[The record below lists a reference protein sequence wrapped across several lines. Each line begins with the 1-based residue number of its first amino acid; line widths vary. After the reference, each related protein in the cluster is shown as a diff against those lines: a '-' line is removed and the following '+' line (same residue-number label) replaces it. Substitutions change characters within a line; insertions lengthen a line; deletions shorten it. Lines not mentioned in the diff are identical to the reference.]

1 MTGKLSIVATPIGN
15 LEDITLRALR
25 ILKEADVVACEDTRH
40 SGNLLRHFEISKKL
54 VSYHEFN
61 EAKRTAE
68 LTEQIAQGTNVALI
82 SDAGTPGISDPGAR
96 IIRAVIAA
104 GLPLEVI
111 PGASAIISAL
121 VGSGLSTDEF
131 YFGGFLPVK
140 SAQRQNV
147 FRKLLGRSETICFYE
162 SPHRIASCLDDLESV
177 FPDRQIVL
185 ARELTKIHEQFAR
198 GTPAEVKAQFV
209 GRSLKGEMVILV
221 SGLDA
226 KPLSVPPI
234 SV

>member
-68 LTEQIAQGTNVALI
+68 LTGQIAQGTNVALI

>member
-68 LTEQIAQGTNVALI
+68 LTGQIAQGTNVALI

-121 VGSGLSTDEF
+121 VGSGLSTDES